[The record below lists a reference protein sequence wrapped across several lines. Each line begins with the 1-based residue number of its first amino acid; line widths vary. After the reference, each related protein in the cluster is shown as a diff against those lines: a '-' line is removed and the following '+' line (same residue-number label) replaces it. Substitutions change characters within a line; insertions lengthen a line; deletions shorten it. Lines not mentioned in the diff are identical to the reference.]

1 MPARAPPRCPGSQSL
16 LLLLLLLLALGGRL
30 LLAEPGDGVETW
42 ARFARPLAP
51 ENAGLLQE
59 TFPDGFFWA
68 VGTAAYQTEGGWR
81 QHGKGAS
88 IWDTF
93 THSPPT
99 LQGDPPVAGLPKG
112 SLSQSLSATGDV
124 ASDSY
129 NNVFRDTEGLRELG
143 VTHYRFSIS
152 WARVLPNG
160 SVGTPNREGLRY
172 YRRLLERLRELGVQ
186 PVVTLYHWDL
196 PQRLQDAYGG
206 WANRALADHFRD
218 FAELCFRHFGGQVKY
233 WITIDNPYVVAWH
246 GYSTGRLAPGVQGSS
261 RLGYLVA
268 HNLLLVSWRGQGPA
282 QGLWNLQG
290 RGVPEMFV

>member
-1 MPARAPPRCPGSQSL
+1 MPACAPPRRPSPPP
-16 LLLLLLLLALGGRL
+16 LLLLLLALGGRRL
-30 LLAEPGDGVETW
+30 RAEPGDGAQTW
-42 ARFARPLAP
+42 ARFAHPPSP
-51 ENAGLLQE
+51 EAAGLLHD

-68 VGTAAYQTEGGWR
+68 VGSAAYQTEGGWR

-93 THSPPT
+93 THHPSAPPNTPLPSDTQSPP
-99 LQGDPPVAGLPKG
+99 PP
-112 SLSQSLSATGDV
+112 ATGDV
-124 ASDSY
+124 ASDGY

-160 SVGTPNREGLRY
+160 SAGAPNREGLRY
-172 YRRLLERLRELGVQ
+172 YRRLLERLRELGIQ

-206 WANRALADHFRD
+206 WANSSLADHFRD
-218 FAELCFRHFGGQVKY
+218 YAELCFRHFGGQVKY

-246 GYSTGRLAPGVQGSS
+246 GYATGRLAPGVQGSA

-268 HNLLLVSWRGQGPA
+268 HNLLLVSAGGHAAERERERG
-282 QGLWNLQG
+282 
-290 RGVPEMFV
+290 EKSE

>member
-99 LQGDPPVAGLPKG
+99 LQGDPPR
-112 SLSQSLSATGDV
+112 SRSA
-124 ASDSY
+124 
-129 NNVFRDTEGLRELG
+129 
-143 VTHYRFSIS
+143 
-152 WARVLPNG
+152 
-160 SVGTPNREGLRY
+160 
-172 YRRLLERLRELGVQ
+172 
-186 PVVTLYHWDL
+186 
-196 PQRLQDAYGG
+196 
-206 WANRALADHFRD
+206 
-218 FAELCFRHFGGQVKY
+218 
-233 WITIDNPYVVAWH
+233 
-246 GYSTGRLAPGVQGSS
+246 
-261 RLGYLVA
+261 
-268 HNLLLVSWRGQGPA
+268 
-282 QGLWNLQG
+282 
-290 RGVPEMFV
+290 